1 MSRRYGR
8 NQRRRSRERI
18 AELEQDHAAQ
28 TQAHA
33 MDRALLARAGERNR
47 ALAEIIDQVREEL
60 PNHPLLPVDRR
71 PEYDFSSIGQQ
82 IQRGHPLRVPLRSP
96 APTFLG
102 HASAVSMDADLL
114 YAEMA
119 VLLAGTDFS
128 AVRGQVHMSV
138 RLGREA
144 VAYAISTQALMT
156 MDPGRLESILTREIA
171 RALACLLVAQWQA
184 PGRHG
189 RRA

>member
-8 NQRRRSRERI
+8 NQRRRARERI

-28 TQAHA
+28 TQSQA
-33 MDRALLARAGERNR
+33 MDRALLASACERNR
-47 ALAEIIDQVREEL
+47 ALAAIINLVREEL

-71 PEYDFSSIGQQ
+71 PEYDFSSMEQE
-82 IQRGHPLRVPLRSP
+82 IQRGYPARVPLRSL
-96 APTFLG
+96 APTFVG
-102 HASAVSMDADLL
+102 HSSAASMDTDLL

-119 VLLAGTDFS
+119 VLVADTDFS
-128 AVRGQVHMSV
+128 TMRGQVHMTV

-156 MDPGRLESILTREIA
+156 MDPGRLESLLTREIA
-171 RALACLLVAQWQA
+171 RALACLLVAQWQT
-184 PGRHG
+184 PGRDRG
-189 RRA
+189 RA